1 MAIGLR
7 KLGGDASGSDGYR
20 ILVERK
26 WPTGLTRDDAGVDL
40 WLKDIAPS
48 EGSEAWYSGK
58 PERWGEFECGYFA
71 ELDGKFELVR
81 QILDRAR
88 KGNVT
93 LLYISGDEARNNA
106 AAILNYIEAKKDE
119 LTAREAA

>member
-7 KLGGDASGSDGYR
+7 KLGGDAPASDGYR

-26 WPTGLTRDDAGVDL
+26 WPTGLTRDDARVDL

-106 AAILNYIEAKKDE
+106 AAIRDYIEAKKDE
-119 LTAREAA
+119 LTAKEAA